1 MNVYRS
7 LLIVGL
13 LLLSGCD
20 RSGEDTGERLS
31 SSSYPN
37 GGKVAFD
44 VISKSDTL
52 RDLSGE
58 GFLDRGHYSMIFQ
71 AKTQSGD
78 FPVSGLIDNR
88 FYTMYENGTHIDES
102 KIAISQD
109 TKNVSNQILLLLD
122 FSGSI
127 VEDCSEPNATTSS
140 SNLCFQI
147 VKSSEQFVD
156 KIVAK
161 NQTIAIWYFS
171 SQQKIM
177 PLYGTPTDDSSV
189 LKTALNKLYS
199 SEWRATN
206 LAGFESTNL
215 YGAVENATEVVC
227 QWFQDCEVGKETV
240 ISSNKQNYDFA
251 TIVTF
256 TDGQHNVNKDTAS
269 ELLPKLSLYDRNYYY
284 TIGLGD
290 KVDDSVLKLIGKDGY
305 FKASQTDK
313 LDEEFDK
320 LGEQLSS
327 FSNSFYRLD
336 YCPAQQGGA
345 LDLRIDVDDKE
356 RKFYGEIKER
366 VELINGIDFRCDL

>member
-7 LLIVGL
+7 LWIVL
-13 LLLSGCD
+13 LLALSGCN
-20 RSGEDTGERLS
+20 RSGGDTGERLGT
-31 SSSYPN
+31 SSYPN
-37 GGKVAFD
+37 GGKVTFD
-44 VISKSDTL
+44 VISKSNTL
-52 RDLSGE
+52 RDISGE

-71 AKTQSGD
+71 AKTQHGD
-78 FPVSGLIDNR
+78 FPVSGLTDNR
-88 FYTMYENGTHIDES
+88 FYTMYENGIHIDES
-102 KIAISQD
+102 KVRVSQD
-109 TKNVSNQILLLLD
+109 TKNVTNQILLLLD

-127 VEDCSEPNATTSS
+127 IKDCSEPNATTSS
-140 SNLCFQI
+140 SNLCYQI
-147 VKSSEQFVD
+147 VNSSEQFVD
-156 KIVAK
+156 KIIAK
-161 NQTIAIWYFS
+161 NQTIAIWYFN

-199 SEWRATN
+199 PTWRAEN
-206 LAGFESTNL
+206 LEGFESTNL

-227 QWFQDCEVGKETV
+227 QWFQDCEVGKATV
-240 ISSNKQNYDFA
+240 MSTNKQNYDFA

-256 TDGQHNVNKDTAS
+256 TDGRHNVNNDTAS
-269 ELLPKLSLYDRNYYY
+269 ALLPKLSLYDRNYYY

-290 KVDDSVLKLIGKDGY
+290 EVDDGVLRLIGKDGY

-313 LDEEFDK
+313 LDKEFDK

-345 LDLRIDVDDKE
+345 LDLRINVDDPT
-356 RKFYGEIKER
+356 RKFYGDIRER
-366 VELINGIDFRCDL
+366 VQLINGIDFRCDL

>member
-1 MNVYRS
+1 MNITRF
-7 LLIVGL
+7 LLIAL
-13 LLLSGCD
+13 LLVLSGCD
-20 RSGEDTGERLS
+20 RSGDERRSGLS
-31 SSSYPN
+31 NSSYSS

-71 AKTQSGD
+71 AKTQSDD
-78 FPVSGLIDNR
+78 FPVSGLMYKS
-88 FYTMYENGTHIDES
+88 FYKMYENGTHIDES
-102 KIAISQD
+102 KLAISQD

-127 VEDCSEPNATTSS
+127 VKDCSEPNATNSS
-140 SNLCFQI
+140 DNLCYQI

-156 KIVAK
+156 KIIAK
-161 NQTIAIWYFS
+161 NQKIAIWYFN

-177 PLYGTPTDDSSV
+177 PLYGTPTEDSSL
-189 LKTALNKLYS
+189 LKTALHNLYS
-199 SEWRATN
+199 AEWRTEN
-206 LAGFESTNL
+206 LEGFESTNL

-256 TDGQHNVNKDTAS
+256 TDGQHNVNDDTATA
-269 ELLPKLSLYDRNYYY
+269 LLPKLSLYTRNYYY
-284 TIGLGD
+284 TIGLGG
-290 KVDDSVLKLIGKDGY
+290 KVDDSVLRLIGKNGY

-320 LGEQLSS
+320 LAKQLSS
-327 FSNSFYRLD
+327 FSNSFYKLD
-336 YCPAQQGGA
+336 YCPAQQGGV
-345 LDLRIDVDDKE
+345 LDLDIEVNDRARD
-356 RKFYGEIKER
+356 FYGAIKER
-366 VELINGIDFRCDL
+366 VQLINGIDFRCDL

>member
-1 MNVYRS
+1 MNITRALVM
-7 LLIVGL
+7 VGL
-13 LLLSGCD
+13 LLLSGCN
-20 RSGEDTGERLS
+20 RSGGNTGERLS
-31 SSSYPN
+31 TSSYPS
-37 GGKVAFD
+37 GGKVSFD
-44 VISKSDTL
+44 VISKSNTL

-71 AKTQSGD
+71 ARAQNGD
-78 FPVSGLIDNR
+78 FPISGLTQES

-102 KIAISQD
+102 KIRISQD

-127 VEDCSEPNATTSS
+127 VKDCAEPNATTSS
-140 SNLCFQI
+140 SNLCYQI

-161 NQTIAIWYFS
+161 NQTIAIYYFN

-189 LKTALNKLYS
+189 LKTALNNLYS
-199 SEWRATN
+199 YEWREKN
-206 LAGFESTNL
+206 LEGFDSTNL

-227 QWFQDCEVGKETV
+227 QWFQDCEVGKATIV
-240 ISSNKQNYDFA
+240 SNNKQNYDFA

-256 TDGQHNVNKDTAS
+256 TDGKHNVNSDSANL
-269 ELLPKLSLYDRNYYY
+269 LLPKLGLYKRNYYY

-290 KVDDSVLKLIGKDGY
+290 KVDDDVLKLIGKDGY

-336 YCPAQQGGA
+336 YCPAQQGGV
-345 LDLRIDVDDKE
+345 LDLKINVDDKT
-356 RKFYGEIKER
+356 RKFHGEIKER
-366 VELINGIDFRCDL
+366 VQLINGIDFRCDL